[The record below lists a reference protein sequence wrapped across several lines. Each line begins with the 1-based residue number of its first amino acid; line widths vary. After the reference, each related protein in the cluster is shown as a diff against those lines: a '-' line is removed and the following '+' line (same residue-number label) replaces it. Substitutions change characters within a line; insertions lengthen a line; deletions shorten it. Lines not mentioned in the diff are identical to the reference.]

1 MLAAIEI
8 CLAAIAVA
16 LAYIAPNLGARWFE
30 RVQYLSLQ
38 LAGHRN
44 LAVVTVGLAALAA
57 RLAVLPILPIPQ
69 PAAHDE
75 FSHLLIAD
83 TFAHGRLTNP
93 THPMW
98 VHFETFHVN
107 QQPTYASMYFP
118 AQGAFLA
125 IGQVVFGHPFW
136 GVWLSA
142 GLMCAAICWM
152 LQGWMPAGWALLGG
166 FLAVARLATF
176 SYWTNTYYGGAVA
189 VLGGALVL
197 GALPRIKRQQRV
209 RDALL
214 IGLGLALLANTRPYE
229 SLFFCLPIAAVLL
242 IWMFGRSAP
251 PLLLSL
257 RRVLLPLS
265 LVLAIAVGAMGYY
278 FWRVTGSPIR
288 IPYQVNISAYH
299 LVYFPWQKLQPA
311 ALYRHAVM
319 KQFYQGPPVLDSY
332 GQVHRHPLLW
342 ILLKPLPLVIFFLG
356 PVLLLPVLAWIAIRP
371 RRSLMKTTSRN
382 TRFLLLVCGCTM
394 IGLTLPIYLP
404 MAHYAAPMT
413 AAVYALVLQSMRYV
427 RLWKWDGKP
436 SGLFLVRAVPV
447 ICLGLLPVRAAASAL
462 HIPVPVTIIHTW
474 YSEDPHNIQR
484 ARVIN
489 RLEREPGQHL
499 VFVRYEPEHEIFLD
513 WVYNSADIDSAKVVW
528 ARDMGAGGN
537 QELIEY
543 FKARRVWLVEPD
555 ETPLRLAPYAV
566 SAQK

>member
-1 MLAAIEI
+1 MLSSWRGRPMLLIECALVLLAAVVA
-8 CLAAIAVA
+8 CASPDASMRLYSALGLATLERSLARLARRRALSVIVVGLTA
-16 LAYIAPNLGARWFE
+16 LAL
-30 RVQYLSLQ
+30 
-38 LAGHRN
+38 
-44 LAVVTVGLAALAA
+44 
-57 RLAVLPILPIPQ
+57 RLAVLPIEPIPV
-69 PAAHDE
+69 PGVHDE
-75 FSHLLIAD
+75 FSYLLMSD
-83 TFAHGRLTNP
+83 TFSHGRLANP

-98 VHFETFHVN
+98 IHFESFHIN
-107 QQPTYASMYFP
+107 QKPTYASIYYP
-118 AQGAFLA
+118 AQGLFLA
-125 IGQVVFGHPFW
+125 FGQVFLHHPFW
-136 GVWLSA
+136 GVVLSSA
-142 GLMCAAICWM
+142 LMCAALCWM
-152 LQGWMPAGWALLGG
+152 LQAWFPPLWALLGAL
-166 FLAVARLATF
+166 LAVIRLATF
-176 SYWTNTYYGGAVA
+176 SYWVNSYFGGYVA
-189 VLGGALVL
+189 ALGGALVL

-214 IGLGLALLANTRPYE
+214 MGLGLALLANTRPYE

-265 LVLAIAVGAMGYY
+265 LVLAITVGAMGYY

-332 GQVHRHPLLW
+332 SQVHRNPLLW
-342 ILLKPLPLVIFFLG
+342 ILLKPLPLAIFFLG

-447 ICLGLLPVRAAASAL
+447 ICLGLLPVRTAASAL

-474 YSEDPHNIQR
+474 YSEDQHNIQR

-513 WVYNSADIDSAKVVW
+513 CVYH
-528 ARDMGAGGN
+528 
-537 QELIEY
+537 
-543 FKARRVWLVEPD
+543 
-555 ETPLRLAPYAV
+555 
-566 SAQK
+566 

>member
-1 MLAAIEI
+1 
-8 CLAAIAVA
+8 
-16 LAYIAPNLGARWFE
+16 
-30 RVQYLSLQ
+30 
-38 LAGHRN
+38 
-44 LAVVTVGLAALAA
+44 
-57 RLAVLPILPIPQ
+57 
-69 PAAHDE
+69 
-75 FSHLLIAD
+75 
-83 TFAHGRLTNP
+83 
-93 THPMW
+93 
-98 VHFETFHVN
+98 
-107 QQPTYASMYFP
+107 
-118 AQGAFLA
+118 
-125 IGQVVFGHPFW
+125 
-136 GVWLSA
+136 
-142 GLMCAAICWM
+142 
-152 LQGWMPAGWALLGG
+152 MPAGWALLGG

-214 IGLGLALLANTRPYE
+214 MGLGLALLANTRPYE

-265 LVLAIAVGAMGYY
+265 LVLAITVGAMGYY

-555 ETPLRLAPYAV
+555 ETPLRLAPYGV
-566 SAQK
+566 FAQK